1 MLTHSL
7 FSTFINTTL
16 IFHEIKSTI
25 YQVIKSVE
33 EKCFSVIDKHAS
45 HVLESDEFEDISL
58 ELLKHIIA
66 RDSLQIQSGATSIM
80 MPYTFN
86 HISRLIHFLE
96 LIILDAVDRWSH
108 RQCRRRHMA
117 ITAENKRF
125 VLGDARFL
133 IRYLTFT
140 SDQV

>member
-1 MLTHSL
+1 M
-7 FSTFINTTL
+7 
-16 IFHEIKSTI
+16 
-25 YQVIKSVE
+25 IKSVE

-58 ELLKHIIA
+58 ELLKHIIT
-66 RDSLQIQSGATSIM
+66 RDSLQIQSGETSIM
-80 MPYTFN
+80 MPYTFFIPF
-86 HISRLIHFLE
+86 HLLFSE

-125 VLGDARFL
+125 VLGEARFL